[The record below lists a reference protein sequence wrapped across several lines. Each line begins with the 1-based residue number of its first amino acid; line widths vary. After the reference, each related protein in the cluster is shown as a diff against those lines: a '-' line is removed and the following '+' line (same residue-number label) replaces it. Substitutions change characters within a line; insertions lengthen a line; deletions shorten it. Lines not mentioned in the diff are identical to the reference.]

1 MGNYYTPFSLRV
13 TEELLAK
20 IKVIAVRNKRSA
32 NKEMEY
38 ALERYVEAFEERHGD
53 IKIDGDDL

>member
-1 MGNYYTPFSLRV
+1 MGNYYTPFSLWV

-53 IKIDGDDL
+53 IQIDGDDL